1 MPSSKQAKKRVL
13 TDDRKR
19 VANKIMRSNM
29 RSAVKN
35 VLNAETADEAKNL
48 LPEAMKRVDKC
59 AKKNI
64 IHDNAAARTKARL
77 ARSMQSK

>member
-13 TDDRKR
+13 TDERKR

-64 IHDNAAARTKARL
+64 IHDNAAARTKSRL